1 MTELEAVN
9 IILATIGEAAVS
21 SLSDD
26 TDEINEIT
34 DSGMAQRTLH
44 EVSRD
49 VQSEAW
55 SWNTDENVKIHPTA
69 QNTYV
74 VPGNTLTVNFS
85 PNRYPNTQYVM
96 RGLRVYDRD
105 SQRYDFGSV
114 NGGEPICAAKVVSEL
129 PWEDLPH
136 AAQQYI
142 TIRSARIFSDRYV
155 ASSVVFTYTVADE
168 DQARTML
175 IRSEENTLNNNL
187 LWGNDR
193 GMAQGIGYI
202 PAGGTRYRIR

>member
-1 MTELEAVN
+1 MTELESVN
-9 IILATIGEAAVS
+9 TILATIGEAGIS
-21 SLSDD
+21 SLS
-26 TDEINEIT
+26 ESVNEIT
-34 DSGMAQRTLH
+34 DSALAQRTLK

-55 SWNTDENVKIHPTA
+55 SWNTDENVSINPTT
-69 QNTYV
+69 QGTYV
-74 VPGNTLTVNFS
+74 VPSNTLTVNFS
-85 PNRYPNTQYVM
+85 PNAYPSTQYVM
-96 RGLRVYDRD
+96 RGLRVYDRS

-114 NGGEPICAAKVVSEL
+114 IGNSPITAAKVVTQL
-129 PWEDLPH
+129 PWDELPH

-155 ASSVVFTYTVADE
+155 ASSIVFTYTVADE
-168 DQARTML
+168 DQARTLL

-193 GMAQGIGYI
+193 GATQGIGYI
-202 PAGGTRYRIR
+202 PAGGTRYRVR

>member
-9 IILATIGEAAVS
+9 TMLATIGEAPVTSLAGNVS
-21 SLSDD
+21 QV
-26 TDEINEIT
+26 TDQA
-34 DSGMAQRTLH
+34 MAQRTLK

-55 SWNTDENVKIHPTA
+55 SWNTDVSVDIKPTA
-69 QNTYV
+69 QGTYV
-74 VPGNTLTVNFS
+74 VPSNTLTVNFS
-85 PNRYPNTQYVM
+85 PNTYPDTQYVM
-96 RGLRVYDRD
+96 RGLRVYDRN
-105 SQRYDFGSV
+105 SQRYDFGSLID
-114 NGGEPICAAKVVSEL
+114 NAPITAAKLVSQLE
-129 PWEDLPH
+129 WDDIPH

-142 TIRSARIFSDRYV
+142 TIRGARIFSDRYV
-155 ASSVVFTYTVADE
+155 ASSIVFTYTASDE

-193 GMAQGIGYI
+193 GATQGIGYI
-202 PAGGTRYRIR
+202 PAGGTRYRVR